1 MGILHTLASLSLL
14 DENCPMHILH
24 DLTTKGRD
32 LFQDRLAGLSTE
44 TRCKT
49 TSWDTCDVSRD
60 DKDMDKPLIIVHTE
74 ASVSLGGQ
82 GLRILTEALWMRDR
96 GHRLVIIAP
105 GHSRLLEEARRVGL
119 EPYPILFSKRT
130 QGGDF
135 YKLVR
140 CLRRI
145 GPDILNT
152 HSSIDTWVGCLA
164 GRLCGVSAI
173 IRTRHIGAP
182 VRSHLAN
189 RWLYGALCDHVFTT
203 ANNISSSLITG
214 LGLAAHKVSTISTG
228 VQPPA
233 ALPTRDEARLAFSR
247 EFDLPPDTR
256 FIGCLAVLRQGKGHA
271 ILLDAFRQIRAQI
284 PRYHLL
290 IIGGG
295 AYQHTLDAFI
305 AAWGLQQRV
314 HLTGHR
320 PDPWLALRALDV
332 NVLASTSQEGMPQAL
347 LQAQFAGCPVVGSN
361 CGGIAE
367 VITHEKTGLLVP
379 RGEAGPLGEALLRL
393 LTDQDYATRLAC
405 NARQHVQV
413 HHTMDVMGHKIL
425 AVYRELL
432 PKH

>member
-1 MGILHTLASLSLL
+1 
-14 DENCPMHILH
+14 
-24 DLTTKGRD
+24 
-32 LFQDRLAGLSTE
+32 
-44 TRCKT
+44 
-49 TSWDTCDVSRD
+49 
-60 DKDMDKPLIIVHTE
+60 MDKPRTIVHTE

-82 GLRILTEALWMRDR
+82 GLRILAEALWMRDR

-105 GHSRLLEEARRVGL
+105 GHSRLLEEAQRVGL
-119 EPYPILFSKRT
+119 ETSPSLFSRPT
-130 QGGDF
+130 QVRDLC
-135 YKLVR
+135 KLMR
-140 CLRRI
+140 YLRRI

-164 GRLCGVSAI
+164 GRLCGVPAI

-203 ANNISSSLITG
+203 SSSISSALITG
-214 LGLAAHKVSTISTG
+214 LGLAACKVSTIPTG

-233 ALPTRDEARLAFSR
+233 VLPARDEARLAFIR
-247 EFDLPPDTR
+247 EFDLPPNTR

-271 ILLDAFRQIRAQI
+271 ILLDAFRQIQAKI
-284 PRYHLL
+284 PHYHLL

-295 AYQHTLDAFI
+295 AYRHTLDTLI
-305 AAWGLQQRV
+305 ETWELQQRV

-320 PDPWLALRALDV
+320 PDPWFALRALDV
-332 NVLASTSQEGMPQAL
+332 NVLASTSREGMPQAL
-347 LQAQFAGCPVVGSN
+347 LQAQFAGCPVVGSH

-393 LTDQDYATRLAC
+393 IADQDYATRLSC
-405 NARQHVQV
+405 NARQHVQAY
-413 HHTMDVMGHKIL
+413 HTMDVMGHKIL
-425 AVYRELL
+425 AVYRQLL
-432 PKH
+432 QKH